1 MVFARSPTVNDP
13 ARINL
18 WSGSPF
24 WLVKNGL
31 EHPRTVLNTAEQ
43 ADVVV
48 IGAGITGALV
58 ADALVTAGLTV
69 VILERREA
77 GTGSTA
83 SSTALLQYE
92 IDLELGEL
100 ASKIG
105 AEKANR
111 AYTASLQAIR
121 TLEGIART
129 LPDIDFETRCSLYLA
144 STRRDSTRLQREVEM
159 RSAIGIDVEWWPRER
174 VEERYGFP
182 SFGAIRNM
190 HAAEVDALALTRAL
204 LRRAVS
210 KGARLYEQTG
220 VRGYLSHDAGVKL
233 FTDNGMTVQARQAVC
248 ATGYDLPPFLEQDR
262 VALHSTYALATHRL
276 GDLGR
281 WDDRCLIWESAR
293 PYCYMRT
300 TADQR
305 VIIGGEDVAFRNA
318 AWRDRLLPQKVRRLE
333 KRLRGLLP
341 TVPTETA
348 YEWAGTF
355 AETPD
360 GLPYIGRDERYPG
373 MLFALGY
380 GGNGITFST
389 IAAGLLTAECL
400 GEPAPD
406 ADLFS
411 MSR

>member
-1 MVFARSPTVNDP
+1 MLPPRSRSVSDP

-18 WSGSPF
+18 SSGSPF

-31 EHPRTVLNTAEQ
+31 QQPRRVLQGAEA

-48 IGAGITGALV
+48 MGAGITGALV

-77 GTGSTA
+77 GTGSTS

-105 AEKANR
+105 PEKASR
-111 AYTASLQAIR
+111 AYMASLDAIH
-121 TLEGIART
+121 TLERIART

-144 STRRDSTRLQREVEM
+144 STRRDAARLQREVEL
-159 RSAIGIDVEWWPRER
+159 RQAIGIDVEWWPQER
-174 VEERYGFP
+174 VDARYGFP

-204 LRRAVS
+204 LQRAIDR
-210 KGARLYEQTG
+210 GARLYEQTG
-220 VRGYLSHDAGVKL
+220 VRGYLSHDDGVKL
-233 FTDNGMTVQARQAVC
+233 FTDNGMTVRARHAVC
-248 ATGYDLPPFLEQDR
+248 ATGYELPVFLEQNR

-276 GDLGR
+276 GDLGP

-293 PYCYMRT
+293 PYCYMRA

-305 VIIGGEDVAFRNA
+305 VIIGGEDVPFRDA
-318 AWRDRLLPQKVRRLE
+318 AWRDRLLPRKTTRLERRLR
-333 KRLRGLLP
+333 KLLP
-341 TVPTETA
+341 TVKTETA

-400 GEPAPD
+400 GEPSPD
-406 ADLFS
+406 ADLFA